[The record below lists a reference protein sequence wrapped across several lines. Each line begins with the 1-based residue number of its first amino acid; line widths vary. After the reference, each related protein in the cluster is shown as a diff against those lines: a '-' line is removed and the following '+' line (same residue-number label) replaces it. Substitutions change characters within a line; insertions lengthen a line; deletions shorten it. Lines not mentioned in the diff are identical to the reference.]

1 MKKGLIVLAALL
13 IVASFTVS
21 GHAQG
26 LLGIWPGSMPAFGGG
41 PGACGPA
48 GPRLFDP
55 PTLYVGWMETVRR
68 ASWSF
73 ADPNPGSVFGGAHRY
88 PLSGLW
94 LGLEQKIN
102 LNETCGIDLDGW
114 VLIPSNRQGSEQE
127 PTITTVITS
136 TSPITVGLAPGVGN
150 RTWNT
155 RTEWWYIDAA
165 ATWAC
170 CTPFKLLAGFR
181 YDHFSTRFDNPT
193 NAFGVV
199 FNPDDTADLTVNSYL
214 PFVGLQT
221 RIGSPESNVLV
232 RWIGFPVAPA
242 NLTFSET
249 NANTLGTRVDSTGNW
264 NNNSYWTEIFA
275 EYNRNFAGGMGIGAF
290 FRWHLYHGTTSLTT
304 NPLGL
309 TGVSTDASFDRNA
322 ITLGGN
328 IQLNFGSPL

>member
-1 MKKGLIVLAALL
+1 MKKGFILFAALL
-13 IVASFTVS
+13 VVATFTVS
-21 GHAQG
+21 GHAQSPFN
-26 LLGIWPGSMPAFGGG
+26 IWPGSMPAFGGG
-41 PGACGPA
+41 SGPCGPS
-48 GPRLFDP
+48 GPPLFGS
-55 PTLYVGWMETVRR
+55 PTFYVGWMESVRR
-68 ASWSF
+68 AAWSF
-73 ADPNPGSVFGGAHRY
+73 ADPNPGSSFGGAHRY

-94 LGLEQKIN
+94 LGLEEKIN
-102 LNETCGIDLDGW
+102 FNETCGLDLDGW

-127 PTITTVITS
+127 PTLTIS
-136 TSPITVGLAPGVGN
+136 TSSAVVTTTPGVGN

-155 RTEWWYIDAA
+155 RTEWWYLDAA

-199 FNPDDTADLTVNSYL
+199 FTPDDTADLTVNSYL

-221 RIGSPESNVLV
+221 SVGGPASNVMV

-264 NNNSYWTEIFA
+264 NHSYWTEIFA
-275 EYNRNFAGGMGIGAF
+275 EYNRNFAAGMGIGAF
-290 FRWHLYHGTTSLTT
+290 FRWHLYHGQANLTT

-309 TGVSTDASFDRNA
+309 VGVSSDASFDRNA

>member
-1 MKKGLIVLAALL
+1 MKKGLILLAALL
-13 IVASFTVS
+13 IVATFTLV

-26 LLGIWPGSMPAFGGG
+26 LFGIWPGNMPAFGGSPAPYG
-41 PGACGPA
+41 PSGP
-48 GPRLFDP
+48 PLFGN
-55 PTLYVGWMETVRR
+55 PTFYVGWMESVKR

-88 PLSGLW
+88 PLAGLW

-127 PTITTVITS
+127 PITTLITS
-136 TSPITVGLAPGVGN
+136 TTFPFTTQVPGVGN

-155 RTEWWYIDAA
+155 RTEWWYLDAA
-165 ATWAC
+165 ATYAFS
-170 CTPFKLLAGFR
+170 PGFKALAGFR

-199 FNPDDTADLTVNSYL
+199 LTPDDTADLTVNSYL

-221 RIGSPESNVLV
+221 IVGGPASNVMV

-264 NNNSYWTEIFA
+264 SNSYWMEIFA
-275 EYNRNFAGGMGIGAF
+275 EYNRNFAANMGIGAF
-290 FRWHLYHGTTSLTT
+290 FRWHLYHGQASLTT
-304 NPLGL
+304 NPLGFA
-309 TGVSTDASFDRNA
+309 GVSSDASFDRNA

>member
-26 LLGIWPGSMPAFGGG
+26 LFGIWPGNMPAFGGG
-41 PGACGPA
+41 PSACGPA

-55 PTLYVGWMETVRR
+55 PTLYVGWMESVRR
-68 ASWSF
+68 AGWSF
-73 ADPNPGSVFGGAHRY
+73 ADPNPGSSFGGAHRY

-102 LNETCGIDLDGW
+102 LTCDLGVDLDGW

-127 PTITTVITS
+127 PTITIVN
-136 TSPITVGLAPGVGN
+136 VGTTTTISVPGLGN

-155 RTEWWYIDAA
+155 RTEWWYLDAA
-165 ATWAC
+165 ATWAF
-170 CTPFKLLAGFR
+170 CTPFKVLAGFR
-181 YDHFSTRFDNPT
+181 YDHFSTSFDNPT
-193 NAFGVV
+193 NGYGVV
-199 FNPDDTADLTVNSYL
+199 FTTADTADLTVNSYL

-221 RIGSPESNVLV
+221 SIGGPASNVMV

-249 NANTLGTRVDSTGNW
+249 NPNTLGTRVDSTGNW
-264 NNNSYWTEIFA
+264 SNSYWTEIFA
-275 EYNRNFAGGMGIGAF
+275 TYNRNFAAGMGIGAF
-290 FRWHLYHGTTSLTT
+290 FRWHLYHGQANLTT
-304 NPLGL
+304 NPLGFA
-309 TGVSTDASFDRNA
+309 GVSSDASFDRNA
-322 ITLGGN
+322 MTFGGSFS
-328 IQLNFGSPL
+328 LNF